1 MSTASTIKRDT
12 EITLLRPDLG
22 SQTIALPEGA
32 TLADLMREA
41 GGEIQA
47 KNILIDGRPLDEV
60 VILSSGMAITVVPE
74 PPPSPAK
81 RSWRDT
87 VAWFADDPDFQAMVD
102 AGRAYRE
109 ADRQATLEQL
119 DRASDGNFP
128 LAEEVATH
136 EAQPCQY

>member
-1 MSTASTIKRDT
+1 MSMASTARRGV
-12 EITLLRPDLG
+12 EVTLLRPDLG
-22 SQTIALPEGA
+22 PHTYTLPEGA
-32 TLADLMREA
+32 KLADLLA
-41 GGEIQA
+41 GRRRNPSEEHPDRWA
-47 KNILIDGRPLDEV
+47 PLEEV

-87 VAWFADDPDFQAMVD
+87 VGWFADDPDFQAMVD

-119 DRASDGNFP
+119 DREDP
-128 LAEEVATH
+128 
-136 EAQPCQY
+136 